1 MKRFGIR
8 KTLFTIMF
16 LCSTAT
22 ASLANEVKVPLSNGE
37 VEGEE
42 AKNIFVSGEVV
53 GMALFDSF
61 FKETFNSEVGFIY
74 TVKYQGEIFYCYNY
88 NLSEWFC
95 ERF

>member
-1 MKRFGIR
+1 MKKFGMG

-22 ASLANEVKVPLSNGE
+22 ASLANE

-61 FKETFNSEVGFIY
+61 FKE
-74 TVKYQGEIFYCYNY
+74 IFLTQKKPYS
-88 NLSEWFC
+88 LGGDPK
-95 ERF
+95 RTGI

>member
-1 MKRFGIR
+1 MKKFGMG
-8 KTLFTIMF
+8 KTLFTVMF

-22 ASLANEVKVPLSNGE
+22 ASLANE

-61 FKETFNSEVGFIY
+61 FKEIFKSRVGFIY
-74 TVKYQGEIFYCYNY
+74 TVKHQGEIFSCYNY
-88 NLSEWFC
+88 NNVEWFC
-95 ERF
+95 ESF